1 MLTARTRHAVS
12 SSRVHPV
19 LFKIGALLI
28 PSYGALAAVGVLL
41 ALFLAQRTARTVG
54 VAPHHVWNVS
64 VIALFTALV
73 GSRLLLVALN
83 WHDLRRHPL
92 WTFGLSTIHSPALA
106 GVVALLGALAA
117 FWYMRWQHMP
127 WAATLDVL
135 SAPLVIALASEQLGA
150 LLAGSDYGT
159 DASVP
164 WAVTYTHP
172 LAARWSGTPLGIP
185 LHPVQAYATL
195 AFLTLAVAL
204 LVLLP
209 SRRQPGDVAGFALM
223 GVGVILFITE
233 FWRDPE
239 GRGLILHGALDG
251 PQLAAIIL
259 VLLGALLL
267 RERRAP
273 RPAHK
278 TEPAHE

>member
-1 MLTARTRHAVS
+1 M
-12 SSRVHPV
+12 HPV

-28 PSYGALAAVGVLL
+28 PSYGALAAIGVLL
-41 ALFLAQRTARTVG
+41 ALFFAQRTARTVG

-64 VIALFTALV
+64 VLALFAALV
-73 GSRLLLVALN
+73 GSRLLLVVVN
-83 WHDLRRHPL
+83 WRDLRRHPL

-106 GVVALLGALAA
+106 AIVILLGALAGFA
-117 FWYMRWQHMP
+117 YMRWQRMP
-127 WAATLDVL
+127 FAATLDVL
-135 SAPLVIALASEQLGA
+135 CAPLVIALACEQLGA

-159 DASVP
+159 EASIP

-172 LAARWSGTPLGIP
+172 LAARWSGTPLGTP
-185 LHPVQAYATL
+185 VHPVQAYAAL
-195 AFLTLAVAL
+195 AYATLAVAL

-209 SRRQPGDVAGFALM
+209 MRRQPGDAAGAALM

-239 GRGLILHGALDG
+239 GRGLILRGALDG
-251 PQLAAIIL
+251 PQVAAIIL
-259 VLLGALLL
+259 IFLGALAL

-273 RPAHK
+273 DPAQMIEA
-278 TEPAHE
+278 THE